1 MEKNKERKRYIFI
14 IYIIINSIIPILSNS
29 IKLKIKGIGLN
40 KIFSSDTNFPVDFY
54 PNLILINNINK
65 EIINHT
71 YYFDEDFNEV
81 ELIWNFTI
89 GHSYY
94 MFKECNKITEIDL
107 SSFDSSLVTNT
118 VGMFRDCESLT
129 SIIFGN
135 FDTRGVKQMTH
146 MFCNCISLTSLDL
159 SVFDTSKVTS
169 IQYMFKGCY
178 SLSFLNLKN
187 FNTSSVK
194 EMQYMFQDCKSLT
207 SLDLSSF
214 DTSLVS
220 KMHYMFTNC
229 TNLEFINLQ
238 NFDDSKVTKDTY
250 INNIFDGIPDNI
262 IICIDNSKNSKILNQ
277 LSTKSCYNISCSTE
291 WKSIQ
296 KKIIKDQGT
305 CITQCTNYEYGNFYC
320 TADKTCPSEYSKLI
334 PDLKKCV
341 KNCSDDTTYIYEIDS
356 ICYKDPPSQSIAIST
371 IYETESKEEEG
382 NIDSSNINQNQK
394 YTDID
399 YTFDNIIGTN
409 KISYLYDESDE
420 SLYTT
425 DNTNNISDS
434 YDESGKKVDNNIG
447 EGERFEIIYT
457 STLEQK
463 NNINKNI
470 TTIDLGECEYILRQF
485 YNISNDTLLYIKRID
500 ANQYG
505 YKIKKILYEV
515 YNEFNSIN
523 LTKLNLSLCENKNF
537 MISIPII
544 ITENI
549 DELNS
554 SSGYYNDICY
564 PATSQYNTDIILKDR
579 RNEFIK
585 KNKTLCQDDCFFA
598 EYDHEIKKAK
608 CKCKIKE
615 SSNLFDDLNINISK
629 LYKNFADIKAMTNIN
644 FMICYKKLF
653 TKEGLIYNIG
663 NYIIIS
669 VIAFHFFCIFFF
681 YMYQFIK
688 IKNIIE
694 DIIFG
699 IKHFDLLKNKKE
711 QKRSLTSKKNNS
723 QRNKN
728 IIKKPVRKN
737 EKKRIKN
744 EPIKNSNPLIKQK
757 NKKNKKINSIIFTTN
772 KKDKRITTKIS
783 TNNLINI
790 KLKKN
795 DTEEIIN
802 KTEKIMKL
810 TKQEMN
816 ELPYKIAL
824 KIDKRTYCQYYISL
838 LITKHNLIS
847 SFYNNDDYNPK
858 IIKINLFFLNFTIS
872 YIVNALFFTD
882 NTMHKIYEDEGTFDV
897 VYQIPKIVYS
907 SLISA
912 ALNKILKLLALS
924 NESILNLKAN
934 KSKKDIISRGAI
946 LNRNIKIKFILYFI
960 ISFIFLIF
968 FWYYISMFCVI
979 YRNTQIYLIKDTLIS
994 FGISFISPF
1003 GIYLLPGIFRLLA
1016 LSNPQSNRNCLYTF
1030 SKFLQII

>member
-1 MEKNKERKRYIFI
+1 
-14 IYIIINSIIPILSNS
+14 
-29 IKLKIKGIGLN
+29 
-40 KIFSSDTNFPVDFY
+40 
-54 PNLILINNINK
+54 
-65 EIINHT
+65 
-71 YYFDEDFNEV
+71 
-81 ELIWNFTI
+81 
-89 GHSYY
+89 
-94 MFKECNKITEIDL
+94 
-107 SSFDSSLVTNT
+107 
-118 VGMFRDCESLT
+118 
-129 SIIFGN
+129 
-135 FDTRGVKQMTH
+135 
-146 MFCNCISLTSLDL
+146 
-159 SVFDTSKVTS
+159 
-169 IQYMFKGCY
+169 
-178 SLSFLNLKN
+178 
-187 FNTSSVK
+187 
-194 EMQYMFQDCKSLT
+194 
-207 SLDLSSF
+207 
-214 DTSLVS
+214 
-220 KMHYMFTNC
+220 
-229 TNLEFINLQ
+229 
-238 NFDDSKVTKDTY
+238 
-250 INNIFDGIPDNI
+250 
-262 IICIDNSKNSKILNQ
+262 
-277 LSTKSCYNISCSTE
+277 
-291 WKSIQ
+291 
-296 KKIIKDQGT
+296 
-305 CITQCTNYEYGNFYC
+305 
-320 TADKTCPSEYSKLI
+320 
-334 PDLKKCV
+334 
-341 KNCSDDTTYIYEIDS
+341 
-356 ICYKDPPSQSIAIST
+356 
-371 IYETESKEEEG
+371 
-382 NIDSSNINQNQK
+382 
-394 YTDID
+394 
-399 YTFDNIIGTN
+399 
-409 KISYLYDESDE
+409 
-420 SLYTT
+420 
-425 DNTNNISDS
+425 
-434 YDESGKKVDNNIG
+434 
-447 EGERFEIIYT
+447 
-457 STLEQK
+457 
-463 NNINKNI
+463 
-470 TTIDLGECEYILRQF
+470 
-485 YNISNDTLLYIKRID
+485 
-500 ANQYG
+500 
-505 YKIKKILYEV
+505 
-515 YNEFNSIN
+515 
-523 LTKLNLSLCENKNF
+523 
-537 MISIPII
+537 
-544 ITENI
+544 
-549 DELNS
+549 
-554 SSGYYNDICY
+554 
-564 PATSQYNTDIILKDR
+564 
-579 RNEFIK
+579 
-585 KNKTLCQDDCFFA
+585 
-598 EYDHEIKKAK
+598 
-608 CKCKIKE
+608 
-615 SSNLFDDLNINISK
+615 
-629 LYKNFADIKAMTNIN
+629 
-644 FMICYKKLF
+644 
-653 TKEGLIYNIG
+653 
-663 NYIIIS
+663 
-669 VIAFHFFCIFFF
+669 
-681 YMYQFIK
+681 MYQFIK

-882 NTMHKIYEDEGTFDV
+882 NTMHKIYEDEDTFDV